1 MPRRK
6 FSDLELGERIREGR
20 TVKEIAAEFGVS
32 PRAIYKR
39 ARL

>member
-6 FSDLELGERIREGR
+6 FSDLELGERIRERR
-20 TVKEIAAEFGVS
+20 TVKEIATEFGVS
-32 PRAIYKR
+32 RRAIYKR